1 MSIQITFTIIYSYLS
16 ASILWLD
23 SVTGPPTQVI
33 RLFHILPCFAWET
46 KNTPIFD
53 RTVRPVVSFMSALC
67 PGIRDRWRVMVWTT
81 IDSMAV
87 RRRVSWG
94 IETSVTLASEIGL
107 SKTTDHLFCWIS
119 HWILTRYLKPGQNQ
133 EPMTK
138 QNQLQKN
145 MRFDSIKSF
154 QLKQKTWWL

>member
-1 MSIQITFTIIYSYLS
+1 MSIRITFTIIYSYLS

-46 KNTPIFD
+46 KTPQFSIA
-53 RTVRPVVSFMSALC
+53 PSIVVSFMSALC

-107 SKTTDHLFCWIS
+107 SKTKDHLFCWIS

>member
-1 MSIQITFTIIYSYLS
+1 MPPFSD
-16 ASILWLD
+16 SILSLVRQRKWYD
-23 SVTGPPTQVI
+23 
-33 RLFHILPCFAWET
+33 CFTFCRVLLE
-46 KNTPIFD
+46 KQKHPNFRSHRRSSSPSC
-53 RTVRPVVSFMSALC
+53 PALC

-107 SKTTDHLFCWIS
+107 SKTKDHLFCWIS